1 GVSAEWISSLPT
13 SALIGVWTRKWTA
26 HEKAY
31 DISDRELLATCSS
44 LLHWRNLILPF
55 VNFFELPPADKCPAV
70 GRVAV
75 YMDSNSALGKLAG
88 RLDSSRYTPT
98 SNQAKRWLGWLS
110 ELLVFSS
117 TDLTYHHVSGRSNS
131 FADLLSRLLAG
142 GRHLVPE
149 GGGQP
154 LVLFTP
160 GDSTTDEASPA
171 DKLAKA
177 LMSGQ
182 LLRELVLLQAADGS
196 TRFHGDS
203 LSTWHAHFTNGND
216 ISRVSQEAKTLGL
229 VSFKTDLVHVIS
241 DVTLL
246 GEVLVPVIPAGKV
259 AGLEQIIS
267 TNVVPNWELREWLIF
282 AAHEADSHRA
292 HP

>member
-1 GVSAEWISSLPT
+1 ARGIVNRRWCGNYKVFKLPYGNLRATFEALNLSAEGGSHVQTGHNISFASTSKASLISAKCGNDFREIDSAGGVSAEWISSLPT
-13 SALIGVWTRKWTA
+13 SALIWVWKRKWTA

-75 YMDSNSALGKLAG
+75 YMDSNSAPGKLAG

-117 TDLTYHHVSGRSNS
+117 TDLTYHHVSGRCNS

-160 GDSTTDEASPA
+160 GDSTADEASPA

-196 TRFHGDS
+196 TQG
-203 LSTWHAHFTNGND
+203 
-216 ISRVSQEAKTLGL
+216 
-229 VSFKTDLVHVIS
+229 
-241 DVTLL
+241 
-246 GEVLVPVIPAGKV
+246 
-259 AGLEQIIS
+259 
-267 TNVVPNWELREWLIF
+267 
-282 AAHEADSHRA
+282 
-292 HP
+292 